1 MIQIKKFTFN
11 PIQEN
16 TYVLYDETGECIIV
30 DAGCYFDYEREELD
44 KFIADNKLNPVKL
57 VNTHC
62 HFDHIIG
69 INHCRATYK
78 VPFYAH
84 PEDNFLVERIVES
97 GDRFGV
103 SVEPVD
109 PPDHPLQEGKQ
120 VTFGDS
126 TLEVI
131 HVPGHAPG
139 HVVLH
144 HPDQQFLIAGDV
156 LFYGSIGRTDLPKGS
171 FEQLVENIKT
181 KLFPLPDETVVY
193 AGHGPETSIGFEKQ
207 SNPFLVD

>member
-30 DAGCYFDYEREELD
+30 DAGCFFDYEREELD
-44 KFIADNKLNPVKL
+44 NFIQTKKLKPVKL

-62 HFDHIIG
+62 HFDHILG
-69 INHCRATYK
+69 ITHCRSKYNI
-78 VPFYAH
+78 PFFAH
-84 PEDNFLVERIVES
+84 EEDGFLVEKIVEH

-103 SVEPVD
+103 PVEPVD
-109 PPDHPLQEGKQ
+109 PADHALVEGES
-120 VTFGDS
+120 VTFGNSSLD
-126 TLEVI
+126 VI

-139 HVVLH
+139 HVVLYNLEQH
-144 HPDQQFLIAGDV
+144 FLMAGDV

-171 FEQLVENIKT
+171 FEQLVGNIKT
-181 KLFPLPDETVVY
+181 KLFILPDETTVFS
-193 AGHGPETSIGFEKQ
+193 GHGPETSIGFEKK
-207 SNPFLVD
+207 SNPFLMD

>member
-30 DAGCYFDYEREELD
+30 DAGCFFDYEQQELD
-44 KFIADNKLNPVKL
+44 QFIQEKQLKPVKL

-62 HFDHIIG
+62 HFDHILG
-69 INHCRATYK
+69 INYCRSKYNI
-78 VPFYAH
+78 PFYAH
-84 PEDNFLVERIVES
+84 QEDAFLVDAITEH

-103 SVEPVD
+103 PVEPVD
-109 PPDHPLQEGKQ
+109 PADHFLTEGQ
-120 VTFGDS
+120 PVVFGNS
-126 TLEVI
+126 SLEVI

-144 HPDQQFLIAGDV
+144 QPDQQFMLVGDV
-156 LFYGSIGRTDLPKGS
+156 LFYGSIGRTDLPKGN
-171 FEQLVENIKT
+171 FEQLVGNIKN
-181 KLFPLPDETVVY
+181 KLFIFPNETVVY
-193 AGHGPETSIGFEKQ
+193 SGHGPETSIGFEKK